1 MRKIEI
7 SILSFAALGVGLGL
21 YISIIDP
28 HAFRNQYVNEDGIIE
43 WLTVV
48 ALVLCFLVGCKRLMN
63 LPAQRPLRFKIM
75 VGLLTA
81 FCLFGAG
88 EEISWGQRIF
98 DIETPEALKSINRQE
113 ETNLHNLVII
123 SDGKKYNLNKIIFGT
138 GLAIAMTIYLAVLTP
153 LYRRKPAVRDWLDNM
168 AVPMPENHHI
178 IAWIS
183 LLAVVELL
191 VDHSK
196 RGELIEFGGTWIF
209 LLNVTYAY
217 NAKIFTNKPA

>member
-7 SILSFAALGVGLGL
+7 AILAFVALGVGLGL

-28 HAFRNQYVNEDGIIE
+28 YAFRHQYVNEDGIME

-48 ALVLCFLVGCKRLMN
+48 ALVLCFLVGCKRLIN
-63 LPAQRPLRFKIM
+63 LPSQRPLRFKIM

-98 DIETPEALKSINRQE
+98 DIQTPEGLKSINRQE
-113 ETNLHNLVII
+113 ETNLHNLVIT
-123 SDGKKYNLNKIIFGT
+123 SNGKKYNLNKIIFGT
-138 GLAIAMTIYLAVLTP
+138 GLAVAMLIYLAVLTP
-153 LYRRKPAVRDWLDNM
+153 LYRRKIKVRQWLDNM

-178 IAWIS
+178 IAWIC

-209 LLNVTYAY
+209 LINVLYAY
-217 NAKIFTNKPA
+217 NAKIFSPERT